1 MAHRNRFAAASA
13 LAAAF
18 SLAAMPV
25 QAHDHYRHWHH
36 HDGIDGGDVLAGALI
51 LGGIAAIASAASHQ
65 DREDREPAA
74 PPAVLQD
81 RQGYSYR
88 GAERDTGLDRAA
100 DICADAVERGPDRV
114 DSVDNVARDR
124 DGWAVT
130 GTLESGAGFTCRIGN
145 DGQVRGV
152 NLGPVRTEAPGP
164 QVGDEAVQHQPDHES
179 PPPVVDNRP
188 VWRGDTAQPQPQDD
202 GRYDTSSAPD
212 FGQSA

>member
-18 SLAAMPV
+18 SLAATPV
-25 QAHDHYRHWHH
+25 LAHDRDHHWHH

-51 LGGIAAIASAASHQ
+51 LGGIAAIASAASKQ
-65 DREDREPAA
+65 DREDRKPAA
-74 PPAVLQD
+74 PPPVPQD

-100 DICADAVERGPDRV
+100 DMCADAVERGPDRV
-114 DSVDNVARDR
+114 DSVQNVARDR

-145 DGQVRGV
+145 DGQVEGV
-152 NLGPVRTEAPGP
+152 NLGAARAEPATPYQDDQAQR
-164 QVGDEAVQHQPDHES
+164 QPDHEG
-179 PPPVVDNRP
+179 PPPAVDNRP
-188 VWRGDTAQPQPQDD
+188 VWHGDAAQPQPQDD
-202 GRYDTSSAPD
+202 GRYDTSNAPD
-212 FGQSA
+212 FGQST